1 MDTISPRQHQILA
14 LSRQLGSVTVEDLAQ
29 RFDVTPQT
37 IRRME
42 LKGQIPPAA
51 VKIGRRKL
59 WPAGTAAALL
69 AASQTG
75 GQQ

>member
-1 MDTISPRQHQILA
+1 MSQTTPATLPASETTD
-14 LSRQLGSVTVEDLAQ
+14 DLC
-29 RFDVTPQT
+29 RVLHVTPQT

>member
-1 MDTISPRQHQILA
+1 MSQTTPATLPASETTD
-14 LSRQLGSVTVEDLAQ
+14 DLC
-29 RFDVTPQT
+29 RVLHVTPQT

-42 LKGQIPPAA
+42 LKGQIPPAS
-51 VKIGRRKL
+51 VKLGRRKL

-69 AASQTG
+69 TASQTG

>member
-1 MDTISPRQHQILA
+1 MSQTTPATLPASETTA
-14 LSRQLGSVTVEDLAQ
+14 DLC
-29 RFDVTPQT
+29 RVLRVTPQT

-42 LKGQIPPAA
+42 IEGRIPPAS
-51 VKIGRRKL
+51 VKLGRRKL

-69 AASQTG
+69 TTSQTG

>member
-1 MDTISPRQHQILA
+1 MSQTTPATLPASE
-14 LSRQLGSVTVEDLAQ
+14 TTTDLC
-29 RFDVTPQT
+29 RVLRVTPQT

-75 GQQ
+75 AEA

>member
-1 MDTISPRQHQILA
+1 MSQTTPATLPASETTD
-14 LSRQLGSVTVEDLAQ
+14 DLC
-29 RFDVTPQT
+29 RVLHVTPQT

-69 AASQTG
+69 TASQTG

>member
-1 MDTISPRQHQILA
+1 MSQTTPATLPASETTA
-14 LSRQLGSVTVEDLAQ
+14 DLC
-29 RFDVTPQT
+29 RVLHVTPQT

-42 LKGQIPPAA
+42 LEGRIPPVS
-51 VKIGRRKL
+51 VKLGRRKL

-69 AASQTG
+69 AGTAQTG

>member
-1 MDTISPRQHQILA
+1 MSQTTPATLPASE
-14 LSRQLGSVTVEDLAQ
+14 TTTDLC
-29 RFDVTPQT
+29 RVLRVTPQT

-42 LKGQIPPAA
+42 LKGRIPPAA

-69 AASQTG
+69 TTSQTG

>member
-37 IRRME
+37 IR
-42 LKGQIPPAA
+42 
-51 VKIGRRKL
+51 
-59 WPAGTAAALL
+59 
-69 AASQTG
+69 
-75 GQQ
+75 

>member
-1 MDTISPRQHQILA
+1 MSQTTPATLPASETTA
-14 LSRQLGSVTVEDLAQ
+14 DLC
-29 RFDVTPQT
+29 RVLRVTPQT

-42 LKGQIPPAA
+42 IEGRIPPAS
-51 VKIGRRKL
+51 VKLGRRKL

-69 AASQTG
+69 AGTAQTG

>member
-1 MDTISPRQHQILA
+1 MSQTTPATLPASETTD
-14 LSRQLGSVTVEDLAQ
+14 DLC
-29 RFDVTPQT
+29 RVLRVTPQT

-42 LKGQIPPAA
+42 TEGRIPPAA

>member
-1 MDTISPRQHQILA
+1 MSQTTPATLPASE
-14 LSRQLGSVTVEDLAQ
+14 TTTDLC
-29 RFDVTPQT
+29 RVLRVTPQT

-69 AASQTG
+69 TASQTG

>member
-1 MDTISPRQHQILA
+1 MSQTTPATLPASETTA
-14 LSRQLGSVTVEDLAQ
+14 DLC
-29 RFDVTPQT
+29 RVLRVTPQT

-42 LKGQIPPAA
+42 LEGRIPPAA

-59 WPAGTAAALL
+59 WLAGTAAALL
-69 AASQTG
+69 AGTAQTG

>member
-1 MDTISPRQHQILA
+1 MSQTTPATLPASE
-14 LSRQLGSVTVEDLAQ
+14 TTNDLC
-29 RFDVTPQT
+29 RVLHVTPQT